1 MGQSV
6 PHSSKAAGKANKTVY
21 LVLVLLLVAVAVLA
35 YMNRGDAELRRAL
48 TENREFLI
56 RIDGE
61 YAATVGLQ
69 ELLDLGP
76 KEFTTSL
83 ATSITAPRDVTLRG
97 IELRQLLEAKDIDL
111 TIASHFVVSGLDAY
125 YSPLS
130 LSEVLEEELIYI
142 CFSMDGELLK
152 PQDEGGYG
160 PFMMVIHGSRFA
172 QRWCKYVEAVDI
184 INS

>member
-1 MGQSV
+1 M
-6 PHSSKAAGKANKTVY
+6 SSRTVGKANKTVY
-21 LVLVLLLVAVAVLA
+21 IVLCLLLVVVAALA

-61 YAATVGLQ
+61 HAATVGLQ

-83 ATSITAPRDVTLRG
+83 ATSISAPRDVTLRG
-97 IELRQLLEAKDIDL
+97 IELRLLLESIDVDL
-111 TIASHFVVSGLDAY
+111 AHASHFVVSGLDAY

-130 LSEVLEEELIYI
+130 LSEVLEELIYI

-152 PQDEGGYG
+152 SQDEGGYG
-160 PFMMVIHGSRFA
+160 PFLMVIHGSRFA